1 MKHFFKKILVVIGI
15 ILAASITT
23 NLITPQPT
31 YADSCRES
39 FAGLSPW
46 DCHLKEWD
54 SEENLKMN
62 IWIIVTNVSNDLVII
77 AAFLVLGYTIYGGYL
92 YMMSSGD
99 AGKTASGKKTLMHA
113 FIGLAIVMS
122 AKIIVNTIHIALL
135 GSSGAFSGKCVSEG
149 SCVDPGALVTN
160 TIQWVIG
167 VAGIV
172 SVIFIV
178 VGAVNYIMASGD
190 ASKIQKAKNTIMYAL
205 IGLAIVGLA
214 EVITA
219 FVSSA
224 IRDANKNASIKNET
238 IISKEINQ

>member
-1 MKHFFKKILVVIGI
+1 MKLFFKKFLVIVGI
-15 ILAASITT
+15 ILATSATT

-31 YADSCRES
+31 YAECRES
-39 FAGLSPW
+39 FAGLTPW
-46 DCHLKEWD
+46 DCDLQEWGN
-54 SEENLKMN
+54 ENNLKMN
-62 IWIIVTNVSNDLVII
+62 IWIIVTNVSNDLVIV

-99 AGKTASGKKTLMHA
+99 AGKTASGKKTLTHA

-122 AKIIVNTIHIALL
+122 AKVIVNSIHIALL
-135 GSSGAFSGKCVSEG
+135 GSSGAFSGTCVSEG
-149 SCVDPGALVTN
+149 SCIDPGVLITN

-190 ASKIQKAKNTIMYAL
+190 ASKLQKAKNTIMYAL

-214 EVITA
+214 EIITA
-219 FVSSA
+219 FISST

-238 IISKEINQ
+238 IISKEISK